1 MTEGFPTV
9 PLGDRNQDMIPF
21 TRDTQ
26 LVGYLTLP
34 KSLFHLGLS
43 HGALLVYT
51 LLLDRGKLSQ
61 RSGWTDKQGWVY
73 VIYRVRDLAETLEKG
88 MTTIK
93 RWLRELEDRDLIF
106 RTLPMRGE
114 AGWIFL
120 RVPAYSV
127 AGERERPWAC
137 RPPSP
142 SAGTP
147 GRSRP
152 GPPEAPRAS
161 RIATPARPRTW
172 RGCGRRAT
180 ASGFPHP
187 RPNLTGGQPWRGVA
201 RIWTGVGPDLG
212 LRIK

>member
-1 MTEGFPTV
+1 MTEGVPTI
-9 PLGDRNQDMIPF
+9 PLGDRNQEMIPF

-43 HGALLVYT
+43 PGALLVYT

-61 RSGWTDKQGWVY
+61 RSGWTDKKGWVY

-127 AGERERPWAC
+127 AGEREKALGLPPPKPIRRDPWEEPAWTPKATKSPQAVTP
-137 RPPSP
+137 RNVDRMVEELTRLQFSTSP
-142 SAGTP
+142 SRF
-147 GRSRP
+147 GR
-152 GPPEAPRAS
+152 GPALEGGS
-161 RIATPARPRTW
+161 
-172 RGCGRRAT
+172 
-180 ASGFPHP
+180 
-187 RPNLTGGQPWRGVA
+187 PNLDGGGA
-201 RIWTGVGPDLG
+201 GFGP
-212 LRIK
+212 

>member
-1 MTEGFPTV
+1 MTEGFPTI
-9 PLGDRNQDMIPF
+9 PLGERNQEMIPF

-43 HGALLVYT
+43 PGALLVYT

-61 RSGWTDKQGWVY
+61 RSGWTDKKGWVY

-127 AGERERPWAC
+127 AGEREKALGLPPPKPIRRDPWEEPAWTPKAPKSPQAVTP
-137 RPPSP
+137 RDVDRMVEELTRLQFSTSP
-142 SAGTP
+142 SRF
-147 GRSRP
+147 GR
-152 GPPEAPRAS
+152 GPALEGGS
-161 RIATPARPRTW
+161 
-172 RGCGRRAT
+172 
-180 ASGFPHP
+180 
-187 RPNLTGGQPWRGVA
+187 PNLDGGGA
-201 RIWTGVGPDLG
+201 GFGP
-212 LRIK
+212 

>member
-127 AGERERPWAC
+127 AGEREKALGLPPPKPIRRDPWEEPAWTPK
-137 RPPSP
+137 PPKDPQTVTPQDVDRMVEELTRLQFSTSP
-142 SAGTP
+142 SKFD
-147 GRSRP
+147 R
-152 GPPEAPRAS
+152 GPALE
-161 RIATPARPRTW
+161 
-172 RGCGRRAT
+172 GG
-180 ASGFPHP
+180 G
-187 RPNLTGGQPWRGVA
+187 PNLDGGGA
-201 RIWTGVGPDLG
+201 GFGP
-212 LRIK
+212 

>member
-120 RVPAYSV
+120 RVPVYSV
-127 AGERERPWAC
+127 AGEREKALGLPPPKPIRRDPWEEPAWTPRGAKSVKDC
-137 RPPSP
+137 Y
-142 SAGTP
+142 AGTP
-147 GRSRP
+147 EDVARMWEEGNRLRFSTSPSKFDR
-152 GPPEAPRAS
+152 GPALE
-161 RIATPARPRTW
+161 
-172 RGCGRRAT
+172 GG
-180 ASGFPHP
+180 G
-187 RPNLTGGQPWRGVA
+187 PNLDGGGA
-201 RIWTGVGPDLG
+201 GFGP
-212 LRIK
+212 